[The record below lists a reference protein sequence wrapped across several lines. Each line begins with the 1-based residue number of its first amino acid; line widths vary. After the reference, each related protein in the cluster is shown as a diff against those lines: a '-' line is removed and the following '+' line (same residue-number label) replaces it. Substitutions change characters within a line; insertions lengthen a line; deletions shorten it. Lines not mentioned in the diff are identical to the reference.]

1 MNNKL
6 LVFIFLIAASSVTEA
21 RSTMAITE
29 FKRLHPCPATQ
40 QSTGSCPGYIID
52 HIVPLDC
59 GGPDAP
65 SNMQW
70 QTVPDAREKDKI
82 ERRGLSCKTRQ
93 VAPEDREYYLGPKAG
108 CFYYSSGNKKVY
120 VEKKWCE

>member
-1 MNNKL
+1 MKQLSFLFL
-6 LVFIFLIAASSVTEA
+6 LVITASLVEA
-21 RSTMAITE
+21 RSTSSRNE
-29 FKRLHPCPATQ
+29 FQSSHPCPATQ

-52 HIVPLDC
+52 HIIPLDC
-59 GGPDAP
+59 GGPDLP

-82 ERRGLSCKTRQ
+82 ERRGFSCKTRQ